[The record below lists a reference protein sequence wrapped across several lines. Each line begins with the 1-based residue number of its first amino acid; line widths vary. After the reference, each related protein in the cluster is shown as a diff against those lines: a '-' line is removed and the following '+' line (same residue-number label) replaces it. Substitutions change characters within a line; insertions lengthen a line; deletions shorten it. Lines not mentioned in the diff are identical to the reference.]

1 MCAVRFRA
9 SRTNGEG
16 SDEGSSPVTSTIT
29 GVYAHPDER
38 ETDLSGSFFCITKT
52 TRIVRGFKRGFA
64 DEQKTSKRKGNKQ
77 KGKKRRK
84 SNDRKQTGKIE

>member
-38 ETDLSGSFFCITKT
+38 ETDLSVSLSFSGILSPLMHA
-52 TRIVRGFKRGFA
+52 VFKLNR
-64 DEQKTSKRKGNKQ
+64 E
-77 KGKKRRK
+77 
-84 SNDRKQTGKIE
+84 